1 MSMLRTSLQGNL
13 PNGEK
18 NTGISYIGTENVVA
32 GQLEKY
38 YFAVIQEMV
47 KKVKW
52 LSTQMGAAKIR

>member
-38 YFAVIQEMV
+38 YFAVIQVMV
-47 KKVKW
+47 KKVK
-52 LSTQMGAAKIR
+52 